1 MDDVQL
7 WRSVIRAVAGTAA
20 LVLAGLLLLSLYV
33 PFGFYKS
40 VILSERWRHI
50 PIFMYCVAV
59 PVLSKLVLAP
69 LCRKFTTLE
78 RHATA
83 VGILAS
89 VFCSL
94 LFSSQIGFTS
104 LHLWQMDA
112 ETSLVAK
119 LCVVTLANWF
129 CAPLYFALW
138 VGDSAHSR
146 LLLFG
151 LIGSYAVRG
160 YCLYA

>member
-40 VILSERWRHI
+40 VILPERWRHI

-69 LCRKFTTLE
+69 LCRKFTALE

-83 VGILAS
+83 VGILA
-89 VFCSL
+89 
-94 LFSSQIGFTS
+94 LFSV
-104 LHLWQMDA
+104 L
-112 ETSLVAK
+112 
-119 LCVVTLANWF
+119 
-129 CAPLYFALW
+129 
-138 VGDSAHSR
+138 SR
-146 LLLFG
+146 LVHRLDLLLCTYG
-151 LIGSYAVRG
+151 RWTRRRAWSPSCAW
-160 YCLYA
+160 